1 MNIMN
6 HRERRK
12 LILDIINNNRV
23 STQEK
28 LLHLLADRGVNATQ
42 ATVSRDIHALNIV
55 KVSDQGGQTYY
66 AQLKVDSEDQ
76 HQRLYDAIHDSVESC
91 TVVQF
96 MNVIKTTP
104 NSSYATVLAGLL
116 DESDLTDI
124 VGTLAGNDTL
134 ITISKTNESANAIS
148 RLIHDH
154 MADK

>member
-1 MNIMN
+1 MN
-6 HRERRK
+6 HRDRRK
-12 LILDIINNNRV
+12 LILDIIKDNHV
-23 STQEK
+23 TTQGM
-28 LLHLLADRGVNATQ
+28 LLQLLADHGVTATQ

-55 KVSDQGGQTYY
+55 KVSDQGGKSYY

-104 NSSYATVLAGLL
+104 NSSYATILAGLL

-134 ITISKTNESANAIS
+134 ITISKTNESANAIAQ
-148 RLIHDH
+148 LIHQH
-154 MADK
+154 MQTK

>member
-1 MNIMN
+1 MN
-6 HRERRK
+6 HRDRRK
-12 LILDIINNNRV
+12 LILKIIKDHRV
-23 STQEK
+23 TTQEM
-28 LLHLLADRGVNATQ
+28 LLQLLADQGVTATQ

-55 KVSDQGGQTYY
+55 KVSDQGGQSYY

-104 NSSYATVLAGLL
+104 NSSYATILAGLL

-134 ITISKTNESANAIS
+134 ITISKTNESAKAIAQ
-148 RLIHDH
+148 LIHQH
-154 MADK
+154 MVIR

>member
-1 MNIMN
+1 MN
-6 HRERRK
+6 HRDRRK
-12 LILDIINNNRV
+12 LILNIIKNHHV
-23 STQEK
+23 TTQGM
-28 LLHLLADRGVNATQ
+28 LLRLLAESGVTATQ

-55 KVSDQGGQTYY
+55 KISDQGGQSYY
-66 AQLKVDSEDQ
+66 AQLQVDSEDQ
-76 HQRLYDAIHDSVESC
+76 HQRLYDAIHNSVESC

-134 ITISKTNESANAIS
+134 ITISKTNESAKAIAQ
-148 RLIHDH
+148 LIHHH
-154 MADK
+154 MPTK

>member
-1 MNIMN
+1 MN

-12 LILDIINNNRV
+12 LLLDIINNQRIN
-23 STQEK
+23 TQEK
-28 LLHLLADRGVNATQ
+28 LLKMLADHGVDATQ

-55 KVSDQGGQTYY
+55 KVSDQSGQSYY

-76 HQRLYDAIHDSVESC
+76 HQRLYDAIHDNVESC
-91 TVVQF
+91 TAVQF

-104 NSSYATVLAGLL
+104 NSSYATVLAGML
-116 DESDLTDI
+116 DDSDLTDI

-148 RLIHDH
+148 RLVKKH
-154 MADK
+154 MASR

>member
-1 MNIMN
+1 MN

-23 STQEK
+23 GTQEK

>member
-1 MNIMN
+1 MN

>member
-1 MNIMN
+1 MN

-28 LLHLLADRGVNATQ
+28 LLNLLADRGVNATQ

-55 KVSDQGGQTYY
+55 KVSDQTGQTYY

-134 ITISKTNESANAIS
+134 ITISKTNESANAIG